1 MKSQLRYTASS
12 RKGLPISSSTP
23 ERPSDVSVVIRR
35 TDATLQVIIE
45 DNGCGFDVGAQAAKA
60 GNHRGLGLDG
70 MRERLALIGG
80 TLDVES
86 APGAGT
92 TIFARITLDGQ
103 RSAA

>member
-1 MKSQLRYTASS
+1 
-12 RKGLPISSSTP
+12 
-23 ERPSDVSVVIRR
+23 
-35 TDATLQVIIE
+35 
-45 DNGCGFDVGAQAAKA
+45 
-60 GNHRGLGLDG
+60 

-92 TIFARITLDGQ
+92 TIFARVTLDGQ